1 MTTDPDNLT
10 PQQRLA
16 KIVAEVTD
24 DGRRVVQFFMQVAD
38 GKLDH
43 EDFKPNHRM
52 DAAKELV
59 KIGLTE
65 FADYVPPSKPRAPRR
80 KSADADTEQI
90 SPEIQEAREEL
101 AKYARELT
109 GDGRTVIRLYSEV
122 MDGFRNDEGFKPHHR
137 IAAGRELL
145 LRGFGPMSTWT
156 QPELADTDTTIT
168 DHQPNQ
174 TNHSSDRAPAPQT
187 QEYPTLVLTP
197 TVSEYISE
205 AVEAYKEQSPLRQM
219 LPQRILDRIDGDEP
233 QDECPCL
240 IAEGEGRDIPCTE
253 DEQCPYHGI
262 EWPEFS
268 EEDIQRSKEHV
279 MRGLR
284 MRLEMMGVVD
294 PSQEDP

>member
-1 MTTDPDNLT
+1 MTTDHDNLS

-16 KIVAEVTD
+16 RIVAEVTD

-59 KIGLTE
+59 KIGLSE
-65 FADYVPPSKPRAPRR
+65 FQDYIDANPSPPRR
-80 KSADADTEQI
+80 RKTKQAPDAQI
-90 SPEIQEAREEL
+90 SPEIEAAREEL
-101 AKYARELT
+101 ARYARELT

-156 QPELADTDTTIT
+156 QPEPADTDTTIT

-174 TNHSSDRAPAPQT
+174 TNHSSDPEP
-187 QEYPTLVLTP
+187 QEYPTLPLTP
-197 TVSEYISE
+197 TVSEYLSE

-233 QDECPCL
+233 RDECPCL

-253 DEQCPYHGI
+253 DERCPYHGI

-279 MRGLR
+279 KRGLR

-294 PSQEDP
+294 PAEEDP